1 MANSRILNTK
11 RLLGAAAIVILC
23 MLVGSAIL
31 SFRSSANS
39 EALTVT
45 FIDVGQ
51 GDAILVSTDDGHHML
66 VDGGPRTAGA
76 SLIATLDRMGVTH
89 LDVLVSTHPH
99 EDHIGGLIEVLD
111 FLTVDRVADSA
122 RAHTTATYESYLT
135 KIYEKGIPF
144 SAPRAGDSFSL
155 GNASVRVLWPS
166 EPLARDINDCSLVL
180 EVVYGESSVLLTGD
194 ISGYVERTLAGEG
207 MLARTSLLKVAH
219 HGSRSST
226 TQTFLAA
233 TSPSVAVIPVGAGN
247 DYEHPSKQALA
258 NLRSRDVLVY
268 RTDEHGDVTVELQ
281 PDGRTCSVN
290 IEKPGDDLRAA
301 CGSRV
306 FHRNTCQ
313 HARRITPARTMV
325 ICDREQ
331 ALNAGYRPCK
341 VCNP

>member
-23 MLVGSAIL
+23 VLVGSAIL

-51 GDAILVSTDDGHHML
+51 GDAILVSTEDGHHML
-66 VDGGPRTAGA
+66 VDGGPRAAGA
-76 SLIATLDRMGVTH
+76 KLVATLDRLGVTR
-89 LDVLVSTHPH
+89 LDVIVSTHPH
-99 EDHIGGLIEVLD
+99 EDHIGGLLAVLD
-111 FLTVDRVADSA
+111 FLEVDRVADSA
-122 RAHTTATYESYLT
+122 WAHTTATYESYLT
-135 KIYEKGIPF
+135 KIYDKGIPF
-144 SAPRAGDSFSL
+144 FGPRAGDSFGL
-155 GNASVRVLWPS
+155 GNASVRVLWPT
-166 EPLARDINDCSLVL
+166 EPPASNINDRSLVL
-180 EVVYGESSVLLTGD
+180 EVACGESRVLLTGD

-207 MLARTSLLKVAH
+207 VLSKIDLMKVAH

-226 TQTFLAA
+226 TQTFLAS
-233 TSPSVAVIPVGAGN
+233 TSPDIAVIPVGAGN
-247 DYEHPSKQALA
+247 DYGHPSSQALA
-258 NLRSRDVLVY
+258 NLRARDVLVY
-268 RTDEHGDVTVELQ
+268 RTDEHGHVTVTLQ
-281 PDGRTCSVN
+281 SDRRTWSVS

-306 FHRNTCQ
+306 FHRKTCQ
-313 HARRITPARTMV
+313 HARRITPAKTIV